1 MRSIRESRIKL
12 SWNIKDTMKHLII
25 GAGITGLYLAY
36 KLLSQGIDANDIIL
50 FEKSDRIGGRIY
62 TYENRGYKYSVGAGR
77 LGKKHK
83 YVMKLIR
90 DFNLEDQMIDIN
102 KTNNYFV
109 DGKLMNEQQLLRHY
123 KSQYKSLNDLW
134 RYAIEKKVNNKYDL
148 NNYNLHNY
156 FSLILPTNE
165 VDLLKTS
172 LGYIAEMYDMN
183 AYNGLLT
190 LRKDFDIK
198 NNEFYVLRDGI
209 GILCDSLC
217 RYIENA
223 GVTIKLSSNLEE
235 VCEDKKII
243 TVNGAT
249 YNYMKLYLTIKRK
262 DYMDIAF
269 FKKYEELFDTVTDG
283 KLLRI
288 YARYKDV
295 WFKNMPKIL
304 AQNKIQFIIPID
316 YESGLIQISY
326 SDSYNADFWNNF
338 KSDKDIKKYLTK
350 ILNEMFPEKNIKD
363 PEWITMHYWSAG
375 DHLWKVGVDSKKIQK
390 NIDDI
395 FISKNIYILG
405 ETYSDRQAWIE
416 GAIETV
422 HKKLKIA

>member
-1 MRSIRESRIKL
+1 
-12 SWNIKDTMKHLII
+12 MKHLII

-36 KLLSQGIDANDIIL
+36 KLLSQGIQATDIII

-62 TYENRGYKYSVGAGR
+62 THENHGYKYSAGAGR

-83 YVMKLIR
+83 YVMKLIK
-90 DFNLEDQMIDIN
+90 DFNLEDQIININ
-102 KTNNYFV
+102 KNNNYFV
-109 DGKLMNEQQLLRHY
+109 DGKLMNERQLLKHY

-134 RYAIEKKVNNKYDL
+134 RYAIMKKVNLNKYNL

-165 VDLLKTS
+165 VELLKTS

-198 NNEFYVLRDGI
+198 NNDFYVLRDGI
-209 GILCDSLC
+209 SILSDSLC
-217 RYIENA
+217 KYIENA
-223 GVTIKLSSNLEE
+223 GVTIKLSSTLDDVYEAN
-235 VCEDKKII
+235 KYII
-243 TVNGAT
+243 VNGVK
-249 YNYMKLYLTIKRK
+249 YNYSKLYLTIKRK
-262 DYMDIAF
+262 DYMDITY
-269 FKKYEELFDTVTDG
+269 FKQYDHLFNTVTDG

-295 WFKNMPKIL
+295 WFKNMPKTL

-338 KSDKDIKKYLTK
+338 TNDKDIMKYLTK

-363 PEWITMHYWSAG
+363 PEWITMHYWDAG
-375 DHLWKVGVDSKKIQK
+375 DHIWKVGVDSKKIQK
-390 NIDDI
+390 NIDDV

-422 HKKLKIA
+422 HKKLNIDK

>member
-1 MRSIRESRIKL
+1 
-12 SWNIKDTMKHLII
+12 MKHLII

-36 KLLSQGIDANDIIL
+36 KLLSQGIQATDIII

-62 TYENRGYKYSVGAGR
+62 THENHGYKYSAGAGR

-83 YVMKLIR
+83 YVMKLIK
-90 DFNLEDQMIDIN
+90 DFNLEDQIININ
-102 KTNNYFV
+102 KNNNYFV
-109 DGKLMNEQQLLRHY
+109 YGKLMNERQLLKHY

-134 RYAIEKKVNNKYDL
+134 GYAISKKVNLNKYDL

-165 VDLLKTS
+165 VELLKTS

-190 LRKDFDIK
+190 IRKDFDIK
-198 NNEFYVLRDGI
+198 NNDFYVLRDGI
-209 GILCDSLC
+209 SILSDSLC
-217 RYIENA
+217 KYIENA
-223 GVTIKLSSNLEE
+223 GVTIKLSSTLDDVYESN
-235 VCEDKKII
+235 KYII
-243 TVNGAT
+243 VNGVK
-249 YNYMKLYLTIKRK
+249 YNYSKLYLTIKRK
-262 DYMDIAF
+262 DYMDITY
-269 FKKYEELFDTVTDG
+269 FKQYEHLFNTVTDG

-295 WFKNMPKIL
+295 WFKNIPKTL
-304 AQNKIQFIIPID
+304 VQNKIQFIIPID

-338 KSDKDIKKYLTK
+338 TNDKDIMKYLTK

-363 PEWITMHYWSAG
+363 PEWITMHYWGAG

-390 NIDDI
+390 NMDDV

-405 ETYSDRQAWIE
+405 EAYSDRQAWIE

-422 HKKLKIA
+422 HKKLNIDK

>member
-1 MRSIRESRIKL
+1 M
-12 SWNIKDTMKHLII
+12 THLII

-36 KLLSQGIDANDIIL
+36 KLLSQGIDVSDIII

-62 TYENRGYKYSVGAGR
+62 THENKGFRYSVGAGR

-83 YVMKLIR
+83 YVMKLIK
-90 DFNLEDQMIDIN
+90 DFNLEDQIININ
-102 KTNNYFV
+102 KNNNYFV
-109 DGKLMNEQQLLRHY
+109 DSKLMNEQQLLKHY
-123 KSQYKSLNDLW
+123 KSQYKSLNELW
-134 RYAIEKKVNNKYDL
+134 KYAIEKKVNINKYDI

-165 VDLLKTS
+165 VELLKTS

-198 NNEFYVLRDGI
+198 NKDFYVLRDGI
-209 GILCDSLC
+209 SILCDSLYE
-217 RYIENA
+217 YIKNK
-223 GVTIKLSSNLEE
+223 GVTIKLSETLEDVYE
-235 VCEDKKII
+235 ADKYII
-243 TVNGAT
+243 VNGVK
-249 YNYMKLYLTIKRK
+249 YNYTKLYLTIKRK

-269 FKKYEELFDTVTDG
+269 FKQYEHLLNTVTDG

-295 WFKNMPKIL
+295 WFKNMPKTL

-316 YESGLIQISY
+316 YETGLIQISY

-338 KSDKDIKKYLTK
+338 KSDKEIMKYLTK
-350 ILNEMFPEKNIKD
+350 ILNEMFPNKNIKD
-363 PEWITMHYWSAG
+363 PEWITMHYWEAG

-395 FISKNIYILG
+395 FISKDIYILG
-405 ETYSDRQAWIE
+405 EAYSDRQAWIE

-422 HKKLKIA
+422 HKKLKLDK

>member
-1 MRSIRESRIKL
+1 
-12 SWNIKDTMKHLII
+12 MKHLII

-36 KLLSQGIDANDIIL
+36 KLLSQGVQATDIII

-62 TYENRGYKYSVGAGR
+62 THENRGYKYSAGAGR

-83 YVMKLIR
+83 YVMKLIK
-90 DFNLEDQMIDIN
+90 DFHLEDQIININ
-102 KTNNYFV
+102 KNNNYFV
-109 DGKLMNEQQLLRHY
+109 DGKLMNEQQLLKHY
-123 KSQYKSLNDLW
+123 KSQYKCLNDLW
-134 RYAIEKKVNNKYDL
+134 RYAIQKKINLNKYDL

-165 VDLLKTS
+165 VELLKTS

-198 NNEFYVLRDGI
+198 NNDFYVLRDGI
-209 GILCDSLC
+209 SILSDSLC
-217 RYIENA
+217 KYIENA
-223 GVTIKLSSNLEE
+223 GVTIKLSSTLEDVYE
-235 VCEDKKII
+235 ANKYII
-243 TVNGAT
+243 VNGVK
-249 YNYMKLYLTIKRK
+249 YNYSKLYLTIKRK
-262 DYMDIAF
+262 DYMDISY
-269 FKKYEELFDTVTDG
+269 FKQYEHLFNTVTDG

-295 WFKNMPKIL
+295 WFKNMPKTL
-304 AQNKIQFIIPID
+304 VQNKIQFIIPID

-338 KSDKDIKKYLTK
+338 KNDKDIMKYLTK

-363 PEWITMHYWSAG
+363 PEWITMHYWEAG

-390 NIDDI
+390 NIDDL

-405 ETYSDRQAWIE
+405 EAYSDRQAWIE

-422 HKKLKIA
+422 HKKLNLDLDK